1 MTDPRDVIIQ
11 NGIVKILEQ
20 KGYHK
25 DTDFMFVDMNS
36 ETDLQ
41 FDGVPMYR
49 IAEYQNDKTNVYSEK
64 LKKDVTLE
72 IISSAN
78 MYNGNWGQ
86 TSSNNGV
93 YAVYV
98 HKQGFIFTTNPE
110 IKQLMEQ
117 EFKFQDTHFGIPLSN
132 GAQFRDDKL
141 QSIWKQILLNDGI
154 KKVKQKTNTLNP
166 NTVNAINNQG
176 MDK

>member
-1 MTDPRDVIIQ
+1 MTDPKDIVIQ

-20 KGYHK
+20 KGYYK
-25 DTDFMFVDMNS
+25 DKDFIFVGHDS

-49 IAEYQNDKTNVYSEK
+49 FAEYTNNTTSFYSEK
-64 LKKDVTLE
+64 LKKDITLE
-72 IISSAN
+72 VINSAN
-78 MYNGNWGQ
+78 MYNGKWGQ

-98 HKQGFIFTTNPE
+98 HKQGFVFTTNPE

-132 GAQFRDDKL
+132 GAQFRDEKL
-141 QSIWKQILLNDGI
+141 QAIWKKVLLNNGA
-154 KKVKQKTNTLNP
+154 KKVNKKANTLDP
-166 NTVNAINNQG
+166 NAVNAISNQG